1 MTDLISDVCLSKST
15 SSFAARILRMWT
27 LPSFDNPS
35 DIGTIDIVLMDH
47 QSSKIQAS
55 IKGSAVIEIFNGKLM
70 EGEVYQFSGLAV
82 SDIIGLLSGQPRLTH
97 YGKGKTKILNID
109 LLIDGHKM
117 ECALFDNVFFMVIL
131 YKGKNV
137 LQNSMYGTKIFFNP
151 DIPEVLAIKQSIMV
165 NQSLT
170 PFNNQLNDPSQ
181 LKPEDDFLRLTPRM
195 DIEQMKECRTEM
207 YVVFQATVKHIIDP
221 DDWWYAACVC
231 HKSVHQR
238 NKLNFCDSCNQ
249 DLFTVYPRYRIKLR
263 AIDDK
268 DSATLVIFYREASI
282 MLNKSCADLIQILD
296 KNGSLHTPPNE
307 ILQLAEKTFLFKVE
321 IKQNRMSNYE
331 ACYPV
336 KRLTDDVGLIQKFI
350 EMTPNQLIFKGK
362 AIASLSETDSSY
374 ENTYMLINTPK
385 DLLSDFTAANDD
397 NNVKQTVD
405 QVITYKRKVEN
416 EANFVADGS
425 SVNRLKKVIKV
436 EKN

>member
-1 MTDLISDVCLSKST
+1 
-15 SSFAARILRMWT
+15 
-27 LPSFDNPS
+27 
-35 DIGTIDIVLMDH
+35 
-47 QSSKIQAS
+47 
-55 IKGSAVIEIFNGKLM
+55 M

-97 YGKGKTKILNID
+97 YGKEKTKILNID
-109 LLIDGHKM
+109 MLIDGHKM
-117 ECALFDNVFFMVIL
+117 ECALFGEYADEFNTLLHNDTSLRQVVVINMARVKF

-151 DIPEVLAIKQSIMV
+151 DIPEVLTIKQSIMV

-195 DIEQMKECRTEM
+195 DIEQMKECRTEK
-207 YVVFQATVKHIIDP
+207 YVVFQTTVKHIIDP

-231 HKSVHQR
+231 HKYVHQR

-249 DLFTVYPRYRIKLR
+249 HLFIVYPRYQIKLR

-268 DSATLVIFYREASI
+268 DSAALVIFDREASI

-350 EMTPNQLIFKGK
+350 EMTPNQLSGK
-362 AIASLSETDSSY
+362 VVASLSDIEATPNTTSDLNNSS
-374 ENTYMLINTPK
+374 
-385 DLLSDFTAANDD
+385 S
-397 NNVKQTVD
+397 
-405 QVITYKRKVEN
+405 
-416 EANFVADGS
+416 
-425 SVNRLKKVIKV
+425 
-436 EKN
+436 